1 MDFFFTHFPFV
12 AVTRVHF
19 GSIGKDSDSNG
30 ERPQLLS
37 LIYFTNVKSGAKEK
51 YRDCLPDNVILRTI
65 QKTCMFCMRM
75 LT

>member
-1 MDFFFTHFPFV
+1 MDFFSLISHLWQSP
-12 AVTRVHF
+12 RVHF